1 MTLSRIRPGLAL
13 VALGVVLL
21 VGAPVACI
29 LADEPPQLPN
39 PSPQRPAIV
48 HGGAVPTLL
57 HDIDDPADL
66 DRFIV
71 PVEVD
76 ADQPLLYKVFL
87 DFDPPN
93 SVRVIQEGIVDIPR
107 TGTSTIRTVDFSLK
121 AAFDVTTCHEI
132 LVTVALRWA
141 PGGYSPV
148 TPPGGDQAHW
158 SYRPRGVACQA
169 YDAGPPPPDAGSDA
183 DAGAVDGSSEG
194 GDP

>member
-1 MTLSRIRPGLAL
+1 MKRSRIRLGLAL
-13 VALGVVLL
+13 GGVLL

-29 LADEPPQLPN
+29 LADAPPELPI

-57 HDIDDPADL
+57 HDITDPTDL
-66 DRFIV
+66 QSFIV

-76 ADQPLLYKVFL
+76 ANQVLLYKVFL

-93 SVRVIQEGIVDIPR
+93 SVSVIQEGIVDIPR
-107 TGTSTIRTVDFSLK
+107 TGTSTTRTVDFSLK
-121 AAFDVTTCHEI
+121 GAFDVSTCHDI
-132 LVTVALRWA
+132 LVTVALSWA
-141 PGGYSPV
+141 PGGYSPN
-148 TPPGGDQAHW
+148 PPGGDQAHW

-169 YDAGPPPPDAGSDA
+169 YDAGPPLPDAGADA
-183 DAGAVDGSSEG
+183 DDGGDGAFEG